1 MGKPVLKIKSKTPE
15 EIAGILKNNADFL
28 LATRLNMVYHV
39 ARGHSSREVASWY
52 GVSFK
57 QVVNWVH
64 RFEQNGV
71 EGLENRSGRGRKSY
85 LTDQQMGKIRSIVLE
100 KSPEDYGINA
110 KNWSGPG
117 ILKVIKEQFEVDYK
131 PSQSYKLIE
140 KMGLGFKKGSGVTI
154 KE

>member
-1 MGKPVLKIKSKTPE
+1 MGKPILKINRKTPE

-85 LTDQQMGKIRSIVLE
+85 LTDQQIEKIRAIVLE

-110 KNWSGPG
+110 KNWSGPS
-117 ILKVIKEQFEVDYK
+117 ILKVIKSQFEVDYK

-140 KMGLGFKKGSGVTI
+140 KMGLVFKKGSGVTA
-154 KE
+154 K